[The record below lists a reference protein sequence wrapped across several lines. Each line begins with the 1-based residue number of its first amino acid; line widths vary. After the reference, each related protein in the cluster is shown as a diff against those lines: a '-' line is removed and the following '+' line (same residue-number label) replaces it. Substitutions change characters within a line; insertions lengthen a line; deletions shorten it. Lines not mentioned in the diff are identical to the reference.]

1 MTYFRAPNGI
11 EYKSKLQ
18 YFRSLEDQGTRSNTT
33 FLVQMQKRHIPGY
46 KERNEKIIQKLWK
59 EKYHYYTRKRIR
71 LNSSK

>member
-46 KERNEKIIQKLWK
+46 KERNEKIIRELWK